1 MAALPQRTIVIRAI
15 SPQQSQMLKR
25 PAPTVSPVQVQLTD
39 FKMELPDHDVF
50 DGQAPRKRQ
59 RLTNLSPEERM
70 LRRKLK
76 NRVAAQTARDRKK
89 EKMDTLEESLARLQE
104 ENKRLQSQ
112 NQSLQVQKSSLA
124 QENER
129 LRERLGVVAPPG
141 SVSLV
146 KREPVSTLESAA
158 LFTGVGPLQKD
169 LLTRESC
176 QTAVNYSAWLL
187 TSLMCC
193 LASSNKSRPTPTSAL
208 SRFPLTTE
216 ETMTS
221 SQEVMTSSSQ
231 RKRASPRA
239 WWGPQQQSWNPA
251 KN

>member
-1 MAALPQRTIVIRAI
+1 MTALQQRTIVIRAI

-25 PAPTVSPVQVQLTD
+25 PAPNVSPIQSVQLTD
-39 FKMELPDHDVF
+39 FKMELPDS
-50 DGQAPRKRQ
+50 DGQTPRKRQ

-89 EKMDTLEESLARLQE
+89 EKMETLEESLARLEQ

-112 NQSLQVQKSSLA
+112 NQTLQVQKSSLA

-146 KREPVSTLESAA
+146 KRESVSTLESAA

-176 QTAVNYSAWLL
+176 QTAVNYSTWLL

-193 LASSNKSRPTPTSAL
+193 LASSNKSSPMLTSAA
-208 SRFPLTTE
+208 SKWPTMMSAAAE
-216 ETMTS
+216 KNTMTS
-221 SQEVMTSSSQ
+221 SSKLTMTSPSS
-231 RKRASPRA
+231 RKQ
-239 WWGPQQQSWNPA
+239 WWGPAQQSWNPA